1 MAYFHCTTYSEVIHR
16 GSYRHCTKVLLWH
29 ILTVLIVVFTN
40 MKHYIH
46 RTSIIG
52 AGGKVT
58 GRMPRDT
65 IKKVR
70 VNRSAIHIETRKG
83 KHGIYAYVRPLS
95 FLWVR

>member
-1 MAYFHCTTYSEVIHR
+1 MY
-16 GSYRHCTKVLLWH
+16 
-29 ILTVLIVVFTN
+29 
-40 MKHYIH
+40 KHK
-46 RTSIIG
+46 TSIIG

-83 KHGIYAYVRPLS
+83 KHGIYAYVRQLS